1 MRTTYTA
8 LSFSRHKLHLIGFD
22 IDSFHEHDLLWLPHH
37 AQLLPAGR
45 KRQAEHLA
53 GRLAAFHALTEYGHK
68 TVPAIGDKR
77 QPLWPEGLF
86 GSISHSAAT
95 ALAVV
100 SLTPVGVDIEAIFTP
115 QTAAELTSSIVD
127 NDEQRVLQRS
137 SLPFPLALTLAFS
150 AKESVY
156 KAFSDRAATLPGF
169 ASARIVSVT
178 KTHLT
183 MQMTSAFSS
192 QLADCTVDI
201 SWREYDGQVI
211 TLCASAL

>member
-1 MRTTYTA
+1 MVRRPVRQYQPQRRHGA
-8 LSFSRHKLHLIGFD
+8 GSRL
-22 IDSFHEHDLLWLPHH
+22 
-37 AQLLPAGR
+37 
-45 KRQAEHLA
+45 
-53 GRLAAFHALTEYGHK
+53 
-68 TVPAIGDKR
+68 
-77 QPLWPEGLF
+77 
-86 GSISHSAAT
+86 
-95 ALAVV
+95 
-100 SLTPVGVDIEAIFTP
+100 LTPVGVDIEAIFTP

-150 AKESVY
+150 AKGVY

-183 MQMTSAFSS
+183 MQMTSAFSP